1 MEDFFYLLLK
11 AGLISYYLP
20 FLFVLYLLLKKGKQ
34 FTSFERLLFFFIIYN
49 GIAIIIE
56 QFVLTDRITNFNP
69 IFNSL
74 TIIDFCTIIAI
85 FSKILHE
92 AGPKILTLLNF
103 FTVICL
109 SICFIEL
116 LFVND
121 LFSINIYTNSISK
134 CLIIVVASIT
144 IYLSEIKITISQSQ
158 KIVTYTVFAYSILT
172 LPISLFEQ
180 IIRHEKS
187 DYLYIIWSLNILF
200 AIFFN
205 LFLTLSLW
213 KLKR

>member
-1 MEDFFYLLLK
+1 MEDIFHLLLK

-20 FLFVLYLLLKKGKQ
+20 FLLVLYLLLKKGKQ
-34 FTSFERLLFFFIIYN
+34 FTSFERLLFFFISYN

-56 QFVLTDRITNFNP
+56 QFVLTDRFKNFNP

-92 AGPKILTLLNF
+92 AGPKILRLLKY

-109 SICFIEL
+109 SISIIEL
-116 LFVND
+116 LFIND

-144 IYLSEIKITISQSQ
+144 IYLSEIKITITQSQ

-172 LPISLFEQ
+172 LPIALFEQ
-180 IIRHEKS
+180 IIRLNES
-187 DYLYIIWSLNILF
+187 NYLYIIWSLNIFFTL
-200 AIFFN
+200 FFN

-213 KLKR
+213 KLKK

>member
-1 MEDFFYLLLK
+1 
-11 AGLISYYLP
+11 
-20 FLFVLYLLLKKGKQ
+20 
-34 FTSFERLLFFFIIYN
+34 
-49 GIAIIIE
+49 
-56 QFVLTDRITNFNP
+56 
-69 IFNSL
+69 
-74 TIIDFCTIIAI
+74 
-85 FSKILHE
+85 
-92 AGPKILTLLNF
+92 LTLLNF

>member
-1 MEDFFYLLLK
+1 M
-11 AGLISYYLP
+11 
-20 FLFVLYLLLKKGKQ
+20 
-34 FTSFERLLFFFIIYN
+34 FFFISYN

-56 QFVLTDRITNFNP
+56 KLVLTDRFKNFNP

-92 AGPKILTLLNF
+92 AGPKILRLLKY

-109 SICFIEL
+109 SISIIEL
-116 LFVND
+116 LFIND

-144 IYLSEIKITISQSQ
+144 IYLSEIKITITQSQ

-172 LPISLFEQ
+172 LPIALFEQ
-180 IIRHEKS
+180 IIRLNES
-187 DYLYIIWSLNILF
+187 TYLHIIWSLNIFFTL
-200 AIFFN
+200 FFN